1 MQFKKLSLIKMLM
14 GGTAI
19 IGGVSALAV
28 LATSCGNDGEE
39 KSITG
44 T

>member
-1 MQFKKLSLIKMLM
+1 MQSKKLSLIKMLL

-19 IGGVSALAV
+19 IGGTTALQV
-28 LATSCGNDGEE
+28 LITSCGNDGAE